1 MKRKFR
7 FMTRVRPAA
16 TPQVKATNINAPPM
30 DAGNGTSTLPSANT
44 TGPAYPYQPTLA
56 TRDCLEFH
64 LSRAVVDFNSEALR
78 VQAISKGHLAVSFT
92 DSIAIDSAQFAQFT
106 DHHGIVV
113 FSQRVK
119 VPVGPSAPSSATR
132 TTSREPSSTDSVP
145 SYPLRFVLVKPGETR
160 LTLIPVASSSTII
173 PNVIALRA

>member
-1 MKRKFR
+1 MKRNFR
-7 FMTRVRPAA
+7 FVTRERPAA

-30 DAGNGTSTLPSANT
+30 DARNGTSTLPSANT
-44 TGPAYPYQPTLA
+44 TGPPILASLRLRLETVLSFIYPAPWWISTGEFKRSARGTLPSP
-56 TRDCLEFH
+56 LPIQ
-64 LSRAVVDFNSEALR
+64 S
-78 VQAISKGHLAVSFT
+78 Q
-92 DSIAIDSAQFAQFT
+92 SIRRNLPIT

-145 SYPLRFVLVKPGETR
+145 SYPLRFVLVKPE
-160 LTLIPVASSSTII
+160 
-173 PNVIALRA
+173 